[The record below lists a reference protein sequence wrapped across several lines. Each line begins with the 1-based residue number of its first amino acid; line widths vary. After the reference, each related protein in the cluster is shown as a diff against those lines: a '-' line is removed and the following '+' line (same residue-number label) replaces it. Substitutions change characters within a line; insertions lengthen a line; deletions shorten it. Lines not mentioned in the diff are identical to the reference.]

1 MKSIASPI
9 LIQQIID
16 AITPHYEP
24 TEARAIAFRCLDLG
38 WNMSSMDIIL
48 KKEVDLPDDWG
59 LRLRRLSDG
68 EPLQYV
74 MGKTYFRNHLF
85 QLNSDTLIPRP
96 ETEELVELVLS
107 HATDTASILDVGT
120 GSGCIPISLKLGR
133 PSLSV
138 EAWDISEGALT
149 MARQNA
155 TALKAEVK
163 FKQQDIFDWPSTEGN
178 WNMIVSNPPYV
189 TEEEKKEMA
198 NHVLDYEPHLALFV
212 PNDDALKYY
221 AALADFALERLRQ
234 GGYLCLEINQYFGT
248 QTVELLFSKG
258 FQEVKLIKDFK
269 GNDRMIVAKKSG
281 L

>member
-38 WNMSSMDIIL
+38 WHMSSMDIIL

-120 GSGCIPISLKLGR
+120 GSGCIPISLKLER

-163 FKQQDIFDWPSTEGN
+163 FKQQDIFDWPSSEGN
-178 WNMIVSNPPYV
+178 WNVIVSNPPYV

>member
-38 WNMSSMDIIL
+38 WNLSSMDIIL
-48 KKEVDLPDDWG
+48 KKEVDLPADWDV
-59 LRLRRLSDG
+59 RLARLAAG

-85 QLNSDTLIPRP
+85 QVNSDTLIPRP
-96 ETEELVELVLS
+96 ETEELVNLVLR
-107 HATDTASILDVGT
+107 HAPENASVLDVGT
-120 GSGCIPISLKLGR
+120 GSGCIPISLKLER

-155 TALKAEVK
+155 QSLAASVE
-163 FKQQDIFDWPSTEGN
+163 FKLQDVFSWPASQGF
-178 WNMIVSNPPYV
+178 WDMIVSNPPYV

-198 NHVLDYEPHLALFV
+198 NHVLDFEPHLALFV

-221 AALADFALERLRQ
+221 EALADLAKERLCA

-258 FQEVKLIKDFK
+258 FQEVNLLKDFK
-269 GNDRMIVAKKSG
+269 GNDRMIVAQNSG

>member
-38 WNMSSMDIIL
+38 WNLSSMDIIL
-48 KKEVDLPDDWG
+48 KKEVDLPADWSS
-59 LRLRRLSDG
+59 RLARLSAG

-74 MGKTYFRNHLF
+74 MGKTYFRDHLF
-85 QLNSDTLIPRP
+85 QVNADTLIPRP
-96 ETEELVELVLS
+96 ETEELVDLVLR
-107 HATDTASILDVGT
+107 HAPGNASVLDVGT
-120 GSGCIPISLKLGR
+120 GSGCIPISLKLER

-138 EAWDISEGALT
+138 EAWDISSGALT

-155 TALKAEVK
+155 QSLAASVE
-163 FKQQDIFDWPSTEGN
+163 FKLQDIFSWQTSQGSWDV
-178 WNMIVSNPPYV
+178 IVSNPPYV

-221 AALADFALERLRQ
+221 EALADFALERLTPS
-234 GGYLCLEINQYFGT
+234 GYLCLEINQYFGT

-258 FQEVKLIKDFK
+258 FQEVKLLKDFK
-269 GNDRMIVAKKSG
+269 GNDRMIVAQKSG

>member
-38 WNMSSMDIIL
+38 WNLSSMDIIL
-48 KKEVDLPDDWG
+48 KKEVDLPDDWD

-74 MGKTYFRNHLF
+74 MGKTFFRNHLF
-85 QLNSDTLIPRP
+85 QVNSDTLIPRP

-107 HATDTASILDVGT
+107 HATDTASVLDVGT
-120 GSGCIPISLKLGR
+120 GSGCIPISLKLER

-155 TALKAEVK
+155 SALKAEVK
-163 FKQQDIFDWPSTEGN
+163 FKQQDIFDWPSSEGN
-178 WNMIVSNPPYV
+178 WNVIVSNPPYV

-198 NHVLDYEPHLALFV
+198 NHVLDHEPHLALFV

-221 AALADFALERLRQ
+221 AALADFALERLSQ

-258 FQEVKLIKDFK
+258 FQEVKLLQDFK